1 MKAHADLKKLL
12 ASKNMQAFVVDLCH
26 YAYEWTEFIP
36 VEGLEY
42 KIFEEFR
49 LREDTGEKTRKG
61 LDKKLQLIPDALLFV
76 KPGYRSL
83 NQGQCFTVA
92 LEIKGEKGD
101 LMSDDKLYKYLGW
114 TDFLF
119 IAVPADLADDAQN
132 KVDQIN
138 ADHPETVSKIGV
150 VQLDTG
156 TICRW
161 PKRSK
166 VTVEKQNLVLQNA
179 VYNYAFK
186 DAKNIIFKPEEQ
198 PTVATPSVA
207 SAPVTQEGI
216 VCVKEEEKQL
226 HQENLHEE
234 NYQEVDVLQSYTLQ
248 DDFQKPSVQQETSS
262 VLQGN
267 SQSTTYQGNI
277 KVDVKQKGS
286 NVNKH
291 LSDEEKAARRAKLL
305 ARQEC
310 REKQAEVLSGK
321 AAVLPEEARQRLSS
335 LPFKAQEVFWTIRES
350 EKGEKQ
356 KDLATKLG
364 YSERTTSSCLSSLTA
379 AGLIKRDGCRKTG
392 SYNVSSV
399 AACNTTCATCSIAL
413 QCKDYQPAK

>member
-1 MKAHADLKKLL
+1 MKAHSDLKKQLT
-12 ASKNMQAFVVDLCH
+12 SKNMQAFVVDLCH
-26 YAYEWTEFIP
+26 YVYEWSEFIP

-101 LMSDDKLYKYLGW
+101 LMSDDKLHKYLGW

-119 IAVPADLADDAQN
+119 IAVPANLADDAQN

-161 PKRSK
+161 PKRSE

-186 DAKNIIFKPEEQ
+186 DAKTIIFKPEEPVSAV
-198 PTVATPSVA
+198 PTPKEN
-207 SAPVTQEGI
+207 VTDEEDSPGNNLQKN
-216 VCVKEEEKQL
+216 CTLKEENNKQ
-226 HQENLHEE
+226 
-234 NYQEVDVLQSYTLQ
+234 Y
-248 DDFQKPSVQQETSS
+248 
-262 VLQGN
+262 
-267 SQSTTYQGNI
+267 
-277 KVDVKQKGS
+277 
-286 NVNKH
+286 
-291 LSDEEKAARRAKLL
+291 SDEEKAARKAAFL
-305 ARQEC
+305 ARQEF
-310 REKQAEVLSGK
+310 REKQVTELAGKSAVLS
-321 AAVLPEEARQRLSS
+321 EEVRQRLTA
-335 LPFKAQEVFWTIRES
+335 LPPKAQEVFWKIRES
-350 EKGEKQ
+350 KSGKQ
-356 KDLATKLG
+356 LQDIVSELNYSQRTSAYGLA
-364 YSERTTSSCLSSLTA
+364 SLTS
-379 AGLIKRDGCRKTG
+379 AGLVKRTGSRKTG
-392 SYNVSSV
+392 AYTVTDI
-399 AACNTTCATCSIAL
+399 AACDTTCATCSIAL
-413 QCKDYQPAK
+413 QCKDYRPI